1 MDIYCIFFINFLYG
15 YTAVS
20 YTHLDVYKRQDSTS
34 IRELR
39 AEPTVV
45 EALKEILPLDQ
56 IPGQYLGHTLQEVA
70 ELFPAAASA
79 DKLEK
84 VQDVLEKI
92 G

>member
-1 MDIYCIFFINFLYG
+1 MKAGSYQVE
-15 YTAVS
+15 YTLTKS
-20 YTHLDVYKRQDSTS
+20 LKKVYSIDSTS